1 MTRQYRSRLMA
12 SVHETAEA
20 LAAAGVISKQK
31 LQEFNQLCLMPIRSL
46 EPEKICDPR
55 IQDGVS

>member
-1 MTRQYRSRLMA
+1 MA